1 MQLRRFEN
9 KVALITGAGGG
20 IGRATSLAFSREGA
34 SVVVVDFNAE
44 TAAETVRLIEA
55 EGGTALQLAVDIG
68 NEAQVKGMVEQT
80 IAKFGKLDIAF
91 NNAAVDVHSTL
102 LTDTTEA
109 IWDRVIDTNLKGTF
123 FCLKHEII
131 AMTARGGGA
140 IINTSSLAAI
150 TTAPGIPAYTASKH
164 GVVGLT
170 RASALESIKQG
181 VRINAVCPGAVLT
194 PLLESH
200 LKIPGMKE
208 HIEAQHPIGRWAQPE
223 EIANVV
229 MFLASDHASF
239 IVGQPIIIDGGA
251 TIL

>member
-1 MQLRRFEN
+1 MSLNRFVD
-9 KVALITGAGGG
+9 KVVLITGAGGG
-20 IGRATSLAFSREGA
+20 IGRATSLAFAREGA
-34 SVVVVDFNAE
+34 KIVVVDFNAE

-55 EGGTALQLAVDIG
+55 EGGTAILLKVDISD
-68 NEAQVKGMVEQT
+68 ESQVKGMVEQT
-80 IAKFGKLDIAF
+80 IAQFGKLDVAF
-91 NNAAVDVHSTL
+91 NNAAVDVHSTML
-102 LTDTTEA
+102 VDTSEQ

-123 FCLKHEII
+123 FCLKYQIP
-131 AMTARGGGA
+131 AMTAQGGGA
-140 IINTSSLAAI
+140 IINTSSLAAV

-170 RASALESIKQG
+170 KASALESIKQG
-181 VRINAVCPGAVLT
+181 VRINAVLPGAVLT

-208 HIEAQHPIGRWAQPE
+208 HIENQHPIGRWAYPE

-239 IVGQPIIIDGGA
+239 IVGQPIVVDGGA